1 MSTSRL
7 DLGLPLEVIELLA
20 RVGSI
25 ASITLLISIFMGE
38 AFHPSEISS
47 NEWAGLLF
55 FPIGVTIGMI
65 VAWWKEALG
74 SAVTLLSLL
83 AFYLVYG
90 YLLRNH
96 IGGWAFIAFAS
107 PGFLFLLHWLC
118 ATLVKSTTPFI
129 ARRTSGDSAYTFS
142 RPRAGLNSVL
152 RNSSYNTNRQ

>member
-1 MSTSRL
+1 MSTNRI
-7 DLGLPLEVIELLA
+7 DLGLPLAVIELLA

-25 ASITLLISIFMGE
+25 ASIALLVSIFMGE
-38 AFHPSEISS
+38 ALQPSDISS

-65 VAWWKEALG
+65 VAWWKEGLG

-107 PGFLFLLHWLC
+107 PGFLFLLHWVC
-118 ATLVKSTTPFI
+118 ATLVKSRTPSNREF
-129 ARRTSGDSAYTFS
+129 GVFG
-142 RPRAGLNSVL
+142 RAASPGRGWYRSCN
-152 RNSSYNTNRQ
+152 Q

>member
-1 MSTSRL
+1 MSTNRI
-7 DLGLPLEVIELLA
+7 DLGLPLAIVELVA

-25 ASITLLISIFMGE
+25 ASITLLILLFAGE
-38 AFHPSEISS
+38 GLRPSEISR

-55 FPIGVTIGMI
+55 FPIGITIGMI

-74 SAVTLLSLL
+74 SAVTLFSLL

-107 PGFLFLLHWLC
+107 PAFLFLLHWL
-118 ATLVKSTTPFI
+118 LTTGGEKHADPDKVRFSK
-129 ARRTSGDSAYTFS
+129 ARS
-142 RPRAGLNSVL
+142 
-152 RNSSYNTNRQ
+152 

>member
-1 MSTSRL
+1 MSTNRI
-7 DLGLPLEVIELLA
+7 DLGLPLAVIELLA

-25 ASITLLISIFMGE
+25 ASITLLVLLFMGE

-47 NEWAGLLF
+47 DEWAGLLF

-65 VAWWKEALG
+65 VAWWKEGLG

-90 YLLRNH
+90 FVLRNH

-118 ATLVKSTTPFI
+118 AMLVK
-129 ARRTSGDSAYTFS
+129 ARR
-142 RPRAGLNSVL
+142 PRIENLELFGRAPAAG
-152 RNSSYNTNRQ
+152 RGGQSSYNH

>member
-1 MSTSRL
+1 MSTNRI
-7 DLGLPLEVIELLA
+7 DLGLPLAVIELLA

-25 ASITLLISIFMGE
+25 ASITLLVLLFMGE
-38 AFHPSEISS
+38 ALHPAEISS

-65 VAWWKEALG
+65 VAWWKEGLG

-118 ATLVKSTTPFI
+118 GTLVKSTTPSDREFWGCL
-129 ARRTSGDSAYTFS
+129 AERQ
-142 RPRAGLNSVL
+142 PREEAGIVPAIK
-152 RNSSYNTNRQ
+152 